1 MTPTVPHADHDG
13 DERHAPKAGVR
24 APLFVRGSNP
34 LTRRLLRAG
43 MPIGPTTLL
52 TVRGRTTGEPRSAPV
67 AILNDHGRR
76 YVIGA
81 YGDVQWVRNLRAAG
95 EGTIREH
102 GREVAV
108 MARELDRA
116 EAVEFFGVTLRGY
129 VAQLPLFGRAFARF
143 LFVLVGRE
151 VLDDPEL
158 AASTRPVFELTL
170 ADRARTHRD

>member
-1 MTPTVPHADHDG
+1 MIPTMPHADDHSNKAASRSG
-13 DERHAPKAGVR
+13 VQAPR
-24 APLFVRGSNP
+24 LVRGSNP

-43 MPIGPTTLL
+43 MPMGPNTLL
-52 TVRGRTTGEPRSAPV
+52 TVRGRTSGVPRSAPV

-102 GREVAV
+102 GKEVTV
-108 MARELDRA
+108 TARELEGT

-129 VAQLPLFGRAFARF
+129 VAHLPWLGRAFARF
-143 LFVLVGRE
+143 LFGLIGKE
-151 VLDDPEL
+151 VLDDPEG
-158 AASTRPVFELTL
+158 AATTRPVFELTP
-170 ADRARTHRD
+170 TTI